1 MYLRAWVLT
10 KQQILSFSTFKKY
23 WFSSKNSALKQI
35 SYLLKMALRQKVQDS
50 FFIANFGTINI
61 PFQYLKLLHPLHG
74 IDKMSIFK
82 TFSFTCFIYLR
93 VQEVGFMSST
103 NNFISQRYFKHT
115 NEPYH
120 FPFIVTFTTIVFF
133 KPKKYQ
139 IILIICQCHVL
150 DVIVQ
155 DSKTEY

>member
-1 MYLRAWVLT
+1 MDDSF
-10 KQQILSFSTFKKY
+10 KSDFQSNFFLSKIAGI
-23 WFSSKNSALKQI
+23 FSSLKNVRLKVAL
-35 SYLLKMALRQKVQDS
+35 SQKVQNR
-50 FFIANFGTINI
+50 FFIAKFAIINI
-61 PFQYLKLLHPLHG
+61 PFYYPKHS

-82 TFSFTCFIYLR
+82 TLTFTCLVYLQ
-93 VQEVGFMSST
+93 VQEVGFRSST
-103 NNFISQRYFKHT
+103 NDFISQRYFKHE

-133 KPKKYQ
+133 KPKQYQ
-139 IILIICQCHVL
+139 IILIICQCHVV

>member
-1 MYLRAWVLT
+1 MQLKTDNVNAFTIQLKVA
-10 KQQILSFSTFKKY
+10 LS
-23 WFSSKNSALKQI
+23 
-35 SYLLKMALRQKVQDS
+35 QKVQDS
-50 FFIANFGTINI
+50 FFITNFATINI
-61 PFQYLKLLHPLHG
+61 PFYYLKLLHPLQSF
-74 IDKMSIFK
+74 DKMSIFK
-82 TFSFTCFIYLR
+82 TFTFTCLVYLQ
-93 VQEVGFMSST
+93 VQELGFMSST

-139 IILIICQCHVL
+139 IILLICQCHIL
-150 DVIVQ
+150 DLIVQ